1 MFLEERRTLC
11 HLVKVSVA
19 MPYKRSFPLRAL
31 AAAWEMMNTRDSFCS
46 VIFCECSRAL
56 FLPRRMFFHG
66 GRSPLSPK
74 FKMAAQIS
82 PVNSLRL
89 RNPCKNSKVE
99 HAFPPEKFPTGKE
112 DFIFKAFHL
121 LLGVFQRTPPKSV
134 YFMVNQFLGK

>member
-89 RNPCKNSKVE
+89 RNPCKNSKLE
-99 HAFPPEKFPTGKE
+99 HAFPPEKFPTGKRR
-112 DFIFKAFHL
+112 L
-121 LLGVFQRTPPKSV
+121 SFQSLPLIPGSFPANLPKCFSSW
-134 YFMVNQFLGK
+134 